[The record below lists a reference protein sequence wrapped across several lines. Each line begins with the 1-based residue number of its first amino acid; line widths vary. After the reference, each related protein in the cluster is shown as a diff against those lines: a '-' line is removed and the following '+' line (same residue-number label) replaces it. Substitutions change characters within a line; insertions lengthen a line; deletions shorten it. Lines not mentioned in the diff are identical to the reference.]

1 MRECLSQ
8 LTIKTTKDS
17 EFVRNLT
24 ALSLGINKLKTT
36 LVPAVEKSLDT
47 GVTAIIKTV
56 AKLVQAKPAT
66 FSPTVNESQHTLQ
79 KRIDG
84 IDEYTGNNINGQLES
99 KKCAAANICKHLE
112 LTPTLTDI
120 SRLGNF
126 DKDKFRPSTM
136 LVKFHNSWDVRKIF
150 SKRSQLKTLTKK
162 VYLPHSMKAS
172 YQKMV
177 KACWLKR
184 RELENTGVN
193 PSRLKFGHWN
203 CC

>member
-1 MRECLSQ
+1 M
-8 LTIKTTKDS
+8 IIS
-17 EFVRNLT
+17 EST
-24 ALSLGINKLKTT
+24 EPSHLKY
-36 LVPAVEKSLDT
+36 LEM
-47 GVTAIIKTV
+47 V
-56 AKLVQAKPAT
+56 AKLVQAKPPNLC
-66 FSPTVNESQHTLQ
+66 PTVNESQHTLQ

-120 SRLGNF
+120 SRLGKF
-126 DKDKFRPSTM
+126 DKDKFRTSTM
-136 LVKFHNSWDVRKIF
+136 LVSFHNSWDVKKTF

-162 VYLPHSMKAS
+162 VYLPHSLKAS
-172 YQKMV
+172 DQKMV
-177 KACWLKR
+177 KACLLKR

-193 PSRLKFGHWN
+193 PSRLKFVHWI